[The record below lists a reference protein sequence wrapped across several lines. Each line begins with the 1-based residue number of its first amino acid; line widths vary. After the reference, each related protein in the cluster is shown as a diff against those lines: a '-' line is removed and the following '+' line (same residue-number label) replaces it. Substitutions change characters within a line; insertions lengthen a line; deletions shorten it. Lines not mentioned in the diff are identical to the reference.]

1 MILGILQTC
10 VKKHIRQCDNAA
22 IQQRPA
28 DQNMPGQPLLN
39 CRRVNVGPPVGG
51 INAIAAPMNVG
62 AQKLAPCHN
71 DGTDF
76 IGMSRA
82 DKT

>member
-1 MILGILQTC
+1 
-10 VKKHIRQCDNAA
+10 
-22 IQQRPA
+22 
-28 DQNMPGQPLLN
+28 LLN